1 MIYLCYHKELETGAM
16 RMKRIDTAPKAMN
29 CLEFSKFSSELE
41 QKQFIEQGWRCM
53 EYCEFFI
60 RSQAAMEYG

>member
-1 MIYLCYHKELETGAM
+1 M
-16 RMKRIDTAPKAMN
+16 RMKRIDIAPKAMN
-29 CLEFSKFSSELE
+29 CFGFPKFPDKLE

-60 RSQAAMEYG
+60 RSQAVMEYG

>member
-1 MIYLCYHKELETGAM
+1 M

-29 CLEFSKFSSELE
+29 CLDFPKFSNKLE
-41 QKQFIEQGWRCM
+41 QEQFIEQGWRCM